1 MSEGERRCVAADRC
15 RGYDHAR
22 KVPAWTDGLPLCE
35 ECLSAA
41 GLDVGRLLLDYRD
54 LANAIPK
61 LSGSGEQVSGTREK
75 PIPLRLDVDA
85 LMAEILHVVT
95 TWEEIIRDYSDLG
108 PVAVRV
114 RPGWAVQAAVR
125 ILQPRVRQLAVVGG
139 VEVFPRGCEDNL
151 TETTGAEALLHMVWL
166 HQHCQR
172 LLGLTKLTNNL
183 PGECSGCGSSNLVT
197 DHGNMTALARPDG
210 SETVFCRNCGRTWTW
225 DEWEQYA
232 LVWVETL
239 RNDRRSA

>member
-1 MSEGERRCVAADRC
+1 VSDMERRCVADDRC
-15 RGYDHAR
+15 RGYDNAR

-35 ECLSAA
+35 ECLSGA

-85 LMAEILHVVT
+85 LMAEILHVTT

-114 RPGWAVQAAVR
+114 RPGWAVQTAVR
-125 ILQPRVRQLAVVGG
+125 ILQPRVRQLAVVSG
-139 VEVFPRGCEDNL
+139 VEVFPRGCEDDL
-151 TETTGAEALLHMVWL
+151 TEVSGSEALLHMVWL
-166 HQHCQR
+166 HQRARQV
-172 LLGLTKLTNNL
+172 LGLTRCVNSL
-183 PGECSGCGSSNLVT
+183 PGECSGCQSTTLVT
-197 DHGNMTALARPDG
+197 DRGEETALARPDG
-210 SETVFCRNCGRTWTW
+210 SETVYCRSCGRTWTW
-225 DEWEQYA
+225 DEYERYA
-232 LVWVETL
+232 LLCVETL